1 MLKITQTIETDILVV
16 GGGIGGMMA
25 AIGAARKGAHVLVVE
40 KANTKRSGSGATGN
54 DHFILYDPAL
64 HGDDME
70 PIVRELIDSQVGL
83 CHDTYLTRIFLK
95 NSLSV
100 AKMWDEWGINMHP
113 GGKWECNGHAFPGRP
128 RIFLKYDGINQKP
141 VLTRVA
147 KESGAEILNHHPVI
161 DLIKHDG
168 KIAGVLALNL
178 TNEQEPSITLIKAH
192 TVILST
198 GSANRLYTPLG
209 TPGSLFNTAYC
220 PGCMGAAQAQAWRI
234 GAKLVNLEFP
244 NRHAGPK
251 YWARCGKSTW
261 IGLYK
266 YPDGRLLGPFVTKP
280 TKELG
285 DITCDVWNSAF
296 SDLIRNGNGP
306 SYLDCSQTAPE
317 DFDYMYM
324 GMRSEGLTAVLD
336 YMKKKGLSPE
346 KHAFEFMPYEPH
358 LVGRGLEINENGET
372 NIPGLYAA
380 GDMVGNFRADLSGA
394 AVWGWLEGQH
404 AAEKTKDASHPDIE
418 KDPWVEERIQFYN
431 SLQEKKADGASGI
444 EANKALQQLTADYAA
459 AGPYRVR
466 SETLLKAGLKYL
478 GDLRKDAAESIYA
491 PCGHTLLR
499 AFETFDLMDCAEV
512 LMHAAR
518 ERKETRG
525 MHLRS
530 DFTFTNPLLANK
542 FLTVHQE
549 NGKLCLNWRDK
560 RVA

>member
-209 TPGSLFNTAYC
+209 TPGSLFNTA
-220 PGCMGAAQAQAWRI
+220 
-234 GAKLVNLEFP
+234 
-244 NRHAGPK
+244 
-251 YWARCGKSTW
+251 
-261 IGLYK
+261 
-266 YPDGRLLGPFVTKP
+266 
-280 TKELG
+280 
-285 DITCDVWNSAF
+285 
-296 SDLIRNGNGP
+296 
-306 SYLDCSQTAPE
+306 
-317 DFDYMYM
+317 
-324 GMRSEGLTAVLD
+324 
-336 YMKKKGLSPE
+336 
-346 KHAFEFMPYEPH
+346 
-358 LVGRGLEINENGET
+358 
-372 NIPGLYAA
+372 
-380 GDMVGNFRADLSGA
+380 
-394 AVWGWLEGQH
+394 
-404 AAEKTKDASHPDIE
+404 
-418 KDPWVEERIQFYN
+418 
-431 SLQEKKADGASGI
+431 
-444 EANKALQQLTADYAA
+444 
-459 AGPYRVR
+459 
-466 SETLLKAGLKYL
+466 
-478 GDLRKDAAESIYA
+478 
-491 PCGHTLLR
+491 
-499 AFETFDLMDCAEV
+499 
-512 LMHAAR
+512 
-518 ERKETRG
+518 
-525 MHLRS
+525 
-530 DFTFTNPLLANK
+530 
-542 FLTVHQE
+542 
-549 NGKLCLNWRDK
+549 
-560 RVA
+560 